1 MTTIVDADLAD
12 PHHAEAVL
20 RLLNEYAADPMGGG
34 EPLSGFARDNLVREL
49 AARASIRVVLAFEGD
64 DPAGIAVCI
73 EGFSTFSCR
82 PLLNIHDLAVSSRF
96 RGRGIARALIAR
108 VEQIAINL
116 GCCKITLEVLEGNTP
131 AQSLYQSCGFAG
143 YQLDPG
149 LGRAMF
155 LQRLLT

>member
-1 MTTIVDADLAD
+1 MTTIVEADLAD

-20 RLLNEYAADPMGGG
+20 QLLNEYASDPMGGNQ
-34 EPLSGFARDNLVREL
+34 PLSEFARDNLVREL

-82 PLLNIHDLAVSSRF
+82 PLVNIHDLAVSPRY
-96 RGRGIARALIAR
+96 RGLGIARALIAR
-108 VEQIAINL
+108 VEQIAVNM
-116 GCCKITLEVLEGNTP
+116 GCCKITLEVLEGNAP
-131 AQSLYQSCGFAG
+131 ARALYRSCGFAA
-143 YQLDPG
+143 YQLDPE

-155 LQRLLT
+155 LQRLLA

>member
-1 MTTIVDADLAD
+1 MTTIVEADLAD
-12 PHHAEAVL
+12 PHHAAAVL
-20 RLLNEYAADPMGGG
+20 QLLNEYAADPMGGG
-34 EPLSGFARDNLVREL
+34 KPLSEFARDNLVREL

-64 DPAGIAVCI
+64 HPAGIAVCI

-82 PLLNIHDLAVSSRF
+82 PLLNIHDLAVSIRY
-96 RGRGIARALIAR
+96 RGQGIGRALIAR
-108 VEQIAINL
+108 VEQIAESM
-116 GCCKITLEVLEGNTP
+116 GCCKITLEVLEGNAP
-131 AQSLYQSCGFAG
+131 ARALYRSCGFAG